1 MQAGPADLTLETHM
15 SSTEFPSIPP
25 ANASSQVPLAK
36 FYTCHRRVLSHCG
49 TLRRLVSYL
58 AEGGCDRTAQV
69 ISHNLLRFF
78 DNEVPQTYAH
88 EEEDLFPA
96 LIESM
101 AGSDAICLHDLT
113 RGSAQQHRA
122 LATQW
127 NTLRGP
133 LEEIAAGR
141 ETLLPAQSVEA
152 FARHWSDHIGLE
164 EGELLAMASR
174 MLTDDELARIN

>member
-1 MQAGPADLTLETHM
+1 M
-15 SSTEFPSIPP
+15 SNTAFPPIPL
-25 ANASSQVPLAK
+25 ASASSQEPLPML
-36 FYTCHRRVLSHCG
+36 YTCHRRVLRYCA
-49 TLRRLVSYL
+49 TLRRLVLYV
-58 AEGGCDRTAQV
+58 AEIGCDRQAQV
-69 ISHNLLRFF
+69 ISHELLRFF
-78 DNEVPQTYAH
+78 DNEVPQHYAH

-113 RGSAQQHRA
+113 RGSARQHRA

-127 NTLRGP
+127 TTLRGP

-141 ETLLPAQSVEA
+141 QTLLPAQSVEA
-152 FARHWSDHIGLE
+152 FARQWSDHIGLE

-174 MLTDDELARIN
+174 LLTGDELARVNRCMQERRG